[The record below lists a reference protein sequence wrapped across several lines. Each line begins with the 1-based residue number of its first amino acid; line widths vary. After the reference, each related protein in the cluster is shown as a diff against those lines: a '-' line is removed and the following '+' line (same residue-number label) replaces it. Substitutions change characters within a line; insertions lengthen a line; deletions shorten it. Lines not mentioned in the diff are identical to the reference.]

1 MVESISKFSQ
11 TFNNIYE
18 IFVLM
23 SKMKKEIYGEK
34 RKYFSMN
41 LRLKWKN
48 WIIQKI
54 VFRIERLHNLSI
66 RFFCQI
72 VFLSDFVR
80 VCIGFKAYFS
90 QLLGSHIL

>member
-41 LRLKWKN
+41 LR
-48 WIIQKI
+48 
-54 VFRIERLHNLSI
+54 
-66 RFFCQI
+66 
-72 VFLSDFVR
+72 
-80 VCIGFKAYFS
+80 A
-90 QLLGSHIL
+90 